1 MLPDV
6 FVYGQPIDE
15 RRATL
20 NLELDGPPLLVIEV
34 LSKETFRSDL
44 DFRSGKGFS
53 YAQAGVREYLLLDPT
68 GEYLPER
75 VRGAHLGQHGYVRWP
90 PDRRGRWHS
99 QEIAVAIAFEGAR
112 VTVYARDGRR
122 QLREGEIARKDAE
135 IARRDAEIAAL
146 QRLLD
151 QQQDRK

>member
-1 MLPDV
+1 
-6 FVYGQPIDE
+6 
-15 RRATL
+15 
-20 NLELDGPPLLVIEV
+20 
-34 LSKETFRSDL
+34 
-44 DFRSGKGFS
+44 
-53 YAQAGVREYLLLDPT
+53 
-68 GEYLPER
+68 
-75 VRGAHLGQHGYVRWP
+75 VRWP

-122 QLREGEIARKDAE
+122 QLREGEIAR
-135 IARRDAEIAAL
+135 RDAEIAAL